1 MSLQSD
7 LDAFRAGWLD
17 RVGAETAGLVA
28 SDIEALRNLTANAKK
43 KGDLFP
49 ARVLRRGDGA
59 LVDVAA
65 ILAAGPTVVMFYRGG
80 WCPYCNLELRAF
92 QQALPEIQ
100 ALGATLVAV
109 SPETPDDTIETAE
122 KNGVAFTVLSDA
134 GGALARDLGIEFE
147 LSPAIKALYRKFGH
161 DLAARNDDP
170 RWALPMPATYVVA
183 KGGRIAAAFV
193 DPDYRRRME
202 PAEAVAALG
211 ALA

>member
-43 KGDLFP
+43 KGDQFP
-49 ARVLRRGDGA
+49 ARALRRGDGA
-59 LVDVAA
+59 VVDLAA
-65 ILAAGPTVVMFYRGG
+65 ILAAGPAVVMFYRGG